1 MCIVSVCG
9 SIKQLTLCCRRLPQS
24 KPIEI
29 LLLFGYGRS
38 LIDQTPDIWS
48 IRGSSSIKTKAY
60 LVLVDAV
67 AKIFLLF
74 RPTQR
79 IMTCNDPQLQLAW
92 YLVDVVA
99 MLLSATGG
107 ILDSQGMMV
116 YNNTM
121 ERIFAQENITVNPN
135 LVIMMR

>member
-1 MCIVSVCG
+1 M
-9 SIKQLTLCCRRLPQS
+9 
-24 KPIEI
+24 
-29 LLLFGYGRS
+29 LLLFGYSRS
-38 LIDQTPDIWS
+38 LINQIPVICS

-99 MLLSATGG
+99 MLLSATEG

-116 YNNTM
+116 DNNTM
-121 ERIFAQENITVNPN
+121 ERIFALENITVNPN
-135 LVIMMR
+135 LVIMMS

>member
-9 SIKQLTLCCRRLPQS
+9 SMKQLTLCCRREPQS
-24 KPIEI
+24 KPIEM

-38 LIDQTPDIWS
+38 LIDQLPDIWS

-92 YLVDVVA
+92 YLVDAVA
-99 MLLSATGG
+99 MLFKITNPHLSFISCTVMTHYYRYVMYICG
-107 ILDSQGMMV
+107 V
-116 YNNTM
+116 YSNRYPGT
-121 ERIFAQENITVNPN
+121 R
-135 LVIMMR
+135 

>member
-9 SIKQLTLCCRRLPQS
+9 SIKQLTLCCRHDPQS
-24 KPIEI
+24 KPIEM

-38 LIDQTPDIWS
+38 LIDQIPDIWS

-67 AKIFLLF
+67 AKIFFLF

-79 IMTCNDPQLQLAW
+79 IMTCNDSQLQLAW
-92 YLVDVVA
+92 YLVDAVA
-99 MLLSATGG
+99 MLLS
-107 ILDSQGMMV
+107 
-116 YNNTM
+116 
-121 ERIFAQENITVNPN
+121 
-135 LVIMMR
+135 MRLPVCPHF